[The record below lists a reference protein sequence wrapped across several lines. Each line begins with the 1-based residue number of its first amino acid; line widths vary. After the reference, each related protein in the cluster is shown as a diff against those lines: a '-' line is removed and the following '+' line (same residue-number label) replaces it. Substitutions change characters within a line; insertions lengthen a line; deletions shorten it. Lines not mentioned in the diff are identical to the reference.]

1 MDDIFKDKSILINK
15 IFDLMMLISNKIL
28 MLICA
33 SVKANINDDKSTIM
47 RPLTF

>member
-15 IFDLMMLISNKIL
+15 IFDLSNKIL

-33 SVKANINDDKSTIM
+33 SIKANINDDKSTIM